1 MPWNSV
7 FTLAWRVWNSYICT
21 YTFYLDKKLKFSFR
35 SCEKQTFA
43 IIYLGNLFPSDLVE
57 ASSRNYIHMYIC
69 MYLISRTKYIMQSYF
84 NLVPIYF
91 SEMNLVTYVATY
103 LVFERRWITGRVGT
117 YVNVIKT
124 FTHILEINF
133 GINLLA
139 I

>member
-1 MPWNSV
+1 
-7 FTLAWRVWNSYICT
+7 
-21 YTFYLDKKLKFSFR
+21 LKFSFR

-103 LVFERRWITGRVGT
+103 LVFERSVVTRATKISKVYFNRS
-117 YVNVIKT
+117 NI
-124 FTHILEINF
+124 FTDVRR
-133 GINLLA
+133 
-139 I
+139 